1 MVWRGQSLI
10 VIPDPL
16 IDLIFNLVNFFEVLL
31 NDCFSSI
38 FQQSD
43 QSAIIS
49 SKSDVSYS
57 DLAQVTINKAILLL

>member
-16 IDLIFNLVNFFEVLL
+16 IDLLFNLVNFLEVLL
-31 NDCFSSI
+31 NDRFSSI
-38 FQQSD
+38 FQQSN

-57 DLAQVTINKAILLL
+57 DLAQATINKAILLL